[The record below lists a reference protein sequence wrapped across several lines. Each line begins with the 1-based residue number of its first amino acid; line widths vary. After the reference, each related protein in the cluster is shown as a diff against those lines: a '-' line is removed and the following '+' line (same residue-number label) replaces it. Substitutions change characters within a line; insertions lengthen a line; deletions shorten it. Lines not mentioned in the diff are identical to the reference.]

1 MKLTPLGIAVAA
13 ALGLAACSGSDDAPK
28 TDAAA
33 DTASETAATSPGT
46 SMPSDPAVP
55 VVDGAPPPADPAGPL
70 VTPPTLPTD
79 PTMEPTSQA
88 TASPPPR

>member
-1 MKLTPLGIAVAA
+1 MKLTSLGIAAAA

-33 DTASETAATSPGT
+33 DTASETAATAPAT
-46 SMPSDPAVP
+46 SMPSDPAVA
-55 VVDGAPPPADPAGPL
+55 VVDGAQA
-70 VTPPTLPTD
+70 TPPTLPTD

>member
-1 MKLTPLGIAVAA
+1 MKLTPLGIAAAA

-28 TDAAA
+28 TDASA
-33 DTASETAATSPGT
+33 DTASETAATAPAT

-55 VVDGAPPPADPAGPL
+55 VDGAPLPADPEGAQ

-88 TASPPPR
+88 TASPPPQ